1 MVKNKK
7 GGNRHKKMASK
18 NNQPTVR
25 QKLRQAKEND
35 GEMYAIVMKVF
46 GHGVC
51 EVYCN
56 DNITRLLIIRRKFKG
71 RNRRDNSVTLNGIV
85 LVGIREWE
93 VVAPSKTPKCD
104 LLFVYN
110 DYHKEDLKT
119 KDGFNEKMLYQID
132 GKKSCEDK
140 EDEDNILF
148 THDIDD
154 FETPKINIVMDANNN
169 NKKLDESDVNWDDI

>member
-18 NNQPTVR
+18 NNQPMTR
-25 QKLRQAKEND
+25 QKLRIAKEKD
-35 GEMYAIVMKVF
+35 GEMYAIVTKVF
-46 GHGVC
+46 GNGMC

-56 DNITRLLIIRRKFKG
+56 DEVIRLLIIRRKFKG
-71 RNRRDNSVTLNGIV
+71 RNRRDNSVTLNGLL

-93 VVAPSKTPKCD
+93 VVAPKKKPKCD

-110 DYHKEDLKT
+110 DYHKDELKR
-119 KDGFNEKMLYQID
+119 KDGFNEKMLWQID
-132 GKKSCEDK
+132 GKKAVEEQEDGGV
-140 EDEDNILF
+140 LF

-154 FETPKINIVMDANNN
+154 ETPKINIIMNNDSS
-169 NKKLDESDVNWDDI
+169 KKLDENESVVNWDDI

>member
-18 NNQPTVR
+18 NNQPTIR
-25 QKLRQAKEND
+25 QKLRLAKEND

-71 RNRRDNSVTLNGIV
+71 RNRRDNSVTVNSLL

-93 VVAPSKTPKCD
+93 VVSPKKKQKCD

-110 DYHKEDLKT
+110 DYHKEELKN
-119 KDGFNEKMLYQID
+119 KEGFNEKMLNQID
-132 GKKSCEDK
+132 GKKPSEEK
-140 EDEDNILF
+140 ADEDNILF
-148 THDIDD
+148 THDTDD
-154 FETPKINIVMDANNN
+154 FETPKINIIMNDND
-169 NKKLDESDVNWDDI
+169 NKLNESDVNWDDI